1 MPTLVRSNR
10 LFPNHAQIGSFS
22 ETIPVVAGSTVSFT
36 ADQLLVVADTMNPG
50 QFLRTVSLLERDRQS
65 RFGSEHDDDD
75 SRRRLGGDGL
85 VPAGWSG
92 RIRLRRLDLRVFE

>member
-36 ADQLLVVADTMNPG
+36 ADQLLG
-50 QFLRTVSLLERDRQS
+50 WRTR
-65 RFGSEHDDDD
+65 
-75 SRRRLGGDGL
+75 
-85 VPAGWSG
+85 
-92 RIRLRRLDLRVFE
+92 